1 MSAHNGDSMRREIL
15 RKAMARERLD
25 ALVCRLPENVL
36 LASGYWPVCGW
47 VYAVVP
53 LEGPVICIAPDTEEQ
68 EALAEL
74 WDASLLCYRFGTKE
88 LVDQR
93 TEVIRGLN
101 AARAGRSWRRV
112 GFEGSFET
120 AAPAWNTAES
130 CVPSDPSRR
139 LLEDVFGA
147 DALVDA
153 TGMIE
158 TMRAVKTPYEVECI
172 RRASRIAGF
181 GMQAFS
187 RQVEEGAAGVEL
199 VAAVESAIV
208 SEGTGFEGARRVRAF
223 AQVATGREETFLGW
237 RPAEI
242 TTNRRLR
249 EGDIA
254 LLELAVVADGFW
266 CDRTRA
272 RVAPPATSRQRDI
285 NEVVRRAQEAAIA
298 AIRPG
303 VSGAEVDAAARA
315 VMREAALE
323 SAFVHIT
330 GHGLGYRYHEA
341 QPFLAPWSRDILQE
355 GMIHSVEP
363 GIYLSDFGGIRIE
376 DDVVVT
382 SNGGEV
388 LGPFPTDLCSS

>member
-101 AARAGRSWRRV
+101 AAKAGRSWRRV

-120 AAPAWNTAES
+120 AAPAWNAAES
-130 CVPSDPSRR
+130 CLPSDPSRR
-139 LLEDVFGA
+139 LLEDVFSA

-223 AQVATGREETFLGW
+223 AQVA
-237 RPAEI
+237 
-242 TTNRRLR
+242 
-249 EGDIA
+249 
-254 LLELAVVADGFW
+254 
-266 CDRTRA
+266 
-272 RVAPPATSRQRDI
+272 
-285 NEVVRRAQEAAIA
+285 
-298 AIRPG
+298 
-303 VSGAEVDAAARA
+303 
-315 VMREAALE
+315 
-323 SAFVHIT
+323 
-330 GHGLGYRYHEA
+330 
-341 QPFLAPWSRDILQE
+341 
-355 GMIHSVEP
+355 
-363 GIYLSDFGGIRIE
+363 
-376 DDVVVT
+376 
-382 SNGGEV
+382 
-388 LGPFPTDLCSS
+388 